1 MNTTP
6 GAESESLIPVSL
18 SRREITLLPFNIASF
33 PSYFYTLT
41 QISPQ
46 PSPQYSRRNPA
57 ATKSFQA
64 RISLSLSVSRGI

>member
-6 GAESESLIPVSL
+6 GPESEARIPLSL
-18 SRREITLLPFNIASF
+18 SRREIASLRFNIVSF

-46 PSPQYSRRNPA
+46 QSPQYSRRNPA
-57 ATKSFQA
+57 AKKSFQA